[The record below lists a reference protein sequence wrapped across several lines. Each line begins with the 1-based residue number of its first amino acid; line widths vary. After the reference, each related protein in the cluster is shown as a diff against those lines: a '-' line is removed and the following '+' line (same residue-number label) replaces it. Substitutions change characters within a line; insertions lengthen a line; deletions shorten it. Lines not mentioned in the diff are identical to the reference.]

1 MKRSYFKLLYNQRNK
16 DETIMSVIKR
26 LFGEHI
32 TSRLVRTQNRE
43 LSFRCIAYNMHRMT
57 NLFLLLMIST
67 EPDLAYETA
76 IVTGSKRYW
85 KRKLPSF
92 FSLFYFQFSFKT
104 PGLIYAN
111 WGFLLYHRYDL
122 TKLLIQ
128 IFTHC
133 FYIIFVS
140 LFHLLYSPIFSFFI
154 SSNAEGTNGW
164 TFRAVF
170 IINSIDQ
177 AARWTI
183 KN

>member
-1 MKRSYFKLLYNQRNK
+1 
-16 DETIMSVIKR
+16 
-26 LFGEHI
+26 
-32 TSRLVRTQNRE
+32 
-43 LSFRCIAYNMHRMT
+43 MHRMT

-128 IFTHC
+128 FFTHC